1 MATGEAMAKYKVLR
15 AFHVLTMLFAI
26 CVFVVLALYTCEY
39 EWFVGVSELIFYKM
53 FGRAA
58 ELADNWEKLWPIL
71 VPITIG
77 LLIIEELLYNKI
89 YKKAVHYTNR
99 RSNRHRRGP
108 KLLYEDE
115 SIDQRAMQKEAER
128 EAKRQRAEEKRLQ
141 KEKSKAK
148 VVVEEKPVQQP
159 VTKSQSASAQLNDL
173 LKKFK

>member
-1 MATGEAMAKYKVLR
+1 M
-15 AFHVLTMLFAI
+15 
-26 CVFVVLALYTCEY
+26 
-39 EWFVGVSELIFYKM
+39 
-53 FGRAA
+53 
-58 ELADNWEKLWPIL
+58 EKLWPTL

-89 YKKAVHYTNR
+89 YKKAIHYTNR

-115 SIDQRAMQKEAER
+115 SIDQRAIQKEAER

-148 VVVEEKPVQQP
+148 VVVEEKSVQQP

>member
-39 EWFVGVSELIFYKM
+39 EWFVGVSELIFYKL

-58 ELADNWEKLWPIL
+58 ELADNWEKLWPTL

-89 YKKAVHYTNR
+89 YKKAIHYTNR

-141 KEKSKAK
+141 KEKS
-148 VVVEEKPVQQP
+148 VQQP

-173 LKKFK
+173 LKKCK